1 MQVLDQMLK
10 KYDINT
16 VEQKKHAIKEII
28 QEIVLSGLSRSN
40 FFKDAAFYGGTALR
54 IFYGLDRF
62 SEDLDFTLLVN
73 NQDFDFDYYISFVR
87 NEVES
92 LGLKFEV
99 EERNK
104 TKETNIKTAFL
115 KGNTKEQFL
124 IFYPNSNQDTA
135 ILHADE
141 KIKVKFD
148 IDINPPKYANTEI
161 KYRLLPYPYQ
171 VRVYDLPSLFAGK
184 IDDVLSRNWKSRVK
198 GRDFYDYIYFLSM
211 DVIVNI
217 KHLKE
222 RLIQSKYI
230 ESTFELNKES
240 LITLLNKRFDEID
253 FNIVKK
259 DVEPFIKDISI
270 LELWSKDFFKD
281 ITKKSQYKVMF
292 GN

>member
-1 MQVLDQMLK
+1 MNNMQVLDQMLK

-99 EERNK
+99 EEKSK

-148 IDINPPKYANTEI
+148 IDTNPPKYANTEI

-184 IDDVLSRNWKSRVK
+184 IDAVLSRNWKSRVK

-253 FNIVKK
+253 FDIVKK

-270 LELWSKDFFKD
+270 LELWSKDFFKE
-281 ITKKSQYKVMF
+281 ITKKIAV
-292 GN
+292 

>member
-1 MQVLDQMLK
+1 MNNMQVLDQMLK

-99 EERNK
+99 EENSK

-148 IDINPPKYANTEI
+148 IDTNPPKYANTEI

-184 IDDVLSRNWKSRVK
+184 IDAVLSRNWKSRVK

-253 FNIVKK
+253 FDIVKK
-259 DVEPFIKDISI
+259 DVEPFIKDISV
-270 LELWSKDFFKD
+270 LELWSKDFFKE
-281 ITKKSQYKVMF
+281 ITKKIAV
-292 GN
+292 

>member
-1 MQVLDQMLK
+1 MNNMQVLDQMLK

-99 EERNK
+99 EEKNK

-148 IDINPPKYANTEI
+148 IDTNPPKYANTEI

-184 IDDVLSRNWKSRVK
+184 IDAVLSRNWKSRVK

-253 FNIVKK
+253 FDIVKK
-259 DVEPFIKDISI
+259 DVEPFIKDISV
-270 LELWSKDFFKD
+270 LELWSKDFFKE
-281 ITKKSQYKVMF
+281 ITKKIAV
-292 GN
+292 

>member
-1 MQVLDQMLK
+1 MNNMQVLDQMLK

-40 FFKDAAFYGGTALR
+40 FFKDVAFYGGTALR
-54 IFYGLDRF
+54 IFHGLDRF

-99 EERNK
+99 EENSK

-124 IFYPNSNQDTA
+124 ILYPNSNQDTA

-148 IDINPPKYANTEI
+148 IDTNPPKYANTEI

-184 IDDVLSRNWKSRVK
+184 IDAVLSRNWKSRVK

-222 RLIQSKYI
+222 RLIQSRYI

-240 LITLLNKRFDEID
+240 LITLLNKRFDEVD
-253 FNIVKK
+253 FDIVKK

-270 LELWSKDFFKD
+270 LDFWTKDFFKE
-281 ITKKSQYKVMF
+281 ITKKIAV
-292 GN
+292 

>member
-99 EERNK
+99 EEKSK

-148 IDINPPKYANTEI
+148 IDTNPPKYANTEI

-184 IDDVLSRNWKSRVK
+184 IDAVLSRNWKSRVK

-253 FNIVKK
+253 FDIVKK
-259 DVEPFIKDISI
+259 DVEPFIKDISV
-270 LELWSKDFFKD
+270 LELWSKDFFKE
-281 ITKKSQYKVMF
+281 ITKKIAV
-292 GN
+292 